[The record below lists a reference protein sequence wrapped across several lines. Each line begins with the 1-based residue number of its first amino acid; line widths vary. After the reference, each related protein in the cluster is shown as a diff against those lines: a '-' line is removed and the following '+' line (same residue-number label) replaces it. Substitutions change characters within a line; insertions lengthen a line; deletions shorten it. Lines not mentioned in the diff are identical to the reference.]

1 MVVRYLFLGYESS
14 IVASIQTKTDKY
26 AREFRFVFFFV
37 RLKSAFITFI
47 FNCLPC
53 SVGQRARVSYFK
65 CMSLAHDYTEYD
77 RVLFL
82 LQIAL
87 LK

>member
-1 MVVRYLFLGYESS
+1 MSPVLWHLFKLKLINMRGNFVVLF
-14 IVASIQTKTDKY
+14 
-26 AREFRFVFFFV
+26 FFFV